1 VHNDIETPRRPRGQ
15 GTITGIDGESM
26 ASQPTQPNLPPTIEW
41 RGNTLYLLDQ
51 TRLPHVC
58 VVEATESVEA
68 VWRAIHELRVR
79 GAPAIG
85 VAAAYG
91 LCVAMQREQS
101 ASRDAFLARL
111 EQHAAYLD
119 SARPTAVNLRW
130 ALERMLAHAR
140 ARSDQTGAAL
150 YDALVA
156 EAQRI
161 HREDVDLCARIGE
174 QGRALIAPGTGVLT
188 HCNAGALA
196 TTGIGTATA
205 PLYRAHREGVAFRV
219 YADETRPLLQ
229 GARLTAYELQQGG
242 LDVTL
247 ITDSMAPTLMAQG
260 LIDLVIVGTDRVAAN
275 GDVANKIGT
284 LGVAIAAKHFG
295 IPFYVACPSSTL
307 DLRTASGADIVIE
320 ERGADEVAQFG
331 GQRTAPAGIQVRNPA
346 FDVTPHALVS
356 GIVTELGIVRAPFEA
371 NLAALFATGAA

>member
-1 VHNDIETPRRPRGQ
+1 
-15 GTITGIDGESM
+15 M
-26 ASQPTQPNLPPTIEW
+26 ALQPNHSSLPPTIEW
-41 RGNTLYLLDQ
+41 RDDTLYLLDQ
-51 TRLPHVC
+51 TRLPQAC
-58 VVEATESVEA
+58 VVEAADSVEA

-91 LCVAMQREQS
+91 LCVAMRRDQP
-101 ASRDAFLARL
+101 AARDAFLTRL
-111 EQHAAYLD
+111 EQRAAYLD

-140 ARSDQTGAAL
+140 GDAAQTGAAL
-150 YDALVA
+150 YEALVD
-156 EAQRI
+156 EAKRI
-161 HREDVDLCARIGE
+161 HREDIELCARIGE
-174 QGRALIAPGTGVLT
+174 AGRALIEPGSGVLT

-205 PLYRAHREGVAFRV
+205 PLYCAHRDGAAFRV

-229 GARLTAYELQQGG
+229 GARLTAYELQQAG

-247 ITDSMAPTLMAQG
+247 ITDSMAPALMSQG

-307 DLRTASGADIVIE
+307 DLRTPSGADIVIE
-320 ERGADEVAQFG
+320 ERGAEEVAQLAG
-331 GQRTAPAGIQVRNPA
+331 RRVAPEGMKVRNPA
-346 FDVTPHALVS
+346 FDVTPHALVT
-356 GIVTELGIVRAPFEA
+356 GIVTELGIVRAPFDT
-371 NLAALFATGAA
+371 NLAALFKTGAPA

>member
-1 VHNDIETPRRPRGQ
+1 
-15 GTITGIDGESM
+15 M
-26 ASQPTQPNLPPTIEW
+26 ALQPLNTSLPPTIEW
-41 RGNTLYLLDQ
+41 RDDTLYLLDQ
-51 TRLPHVC
+51 TRLPQTC
-58 VVEATESVEA
+58 VVEAADSVES

-91 LCVAMQREQS
+91 LCVAMQRER
-101 ASRDAFLARL
+101 AATREAFLARL

-140 ARSDQTGAAL
+140 GNAAQTAQTGEAL
-150 YDALVA
+150 YAVLVA
-156 EAQRI
+156 EAERI
-161 HREDVDLCARIGE
+161 HREDIELCARIGE
-174 QGRALIAPGTGVLT
+174 AGRTLIAPGSGVLT

-205 PLYRAHREGVAFRV
+205 PLYCAHRDGAAFRV

-229 GARLTAYELQQGG
+229 GARLTAYELQQAG

-247 ITDSMAPTLMAQG
+247 ITDSMAPALMAQG

-307 DLRTASGADIVIE
+307 DLRTACGADIVIE
-320 ERGADEVAQFG
+320 ERGAEEVAQLG
-331 GQRTAPAGIQVRNPA
+331 GRRTAPEGIKVRNPA
-346 FDVTPHALVS
+346 FDVTPHDLVT
-356 GIVTELGIVRAPFEA
+356 GIVTELGIVRAPFAA
-371 NLAALFATGAA
+371 NLAALFTTGAAA

>member
-1 VHNDIETPRRPRGQ
+1 MTLHAQ
-15 GTITGIDGESM
+15 QS
-26 ASQPTQPNLPPTIEW
+26 SLPPTIEW
-41 RGNTLYLLDQ
+41 RDGTLYLLDQ
-51 TRLPHVC
+51 TRLPREC
-58 VVEATESVEA
+58 VVEAVDSVEA

-91 LCVAMQREQS
+91 LCVAMRRES
-101 ASRDAFLARL
+101 ADSRDTFLARL
-111 EQHAAYLD
+111 EAHAAFLD

-130 ALERMLAHAR
+130 ALERMLSHAR
-140 ARSDQTGAAL
+140 AESSATGAAL
-150 YDALVA
+150 YEALVA

-161 HREDVDLCARIGE
+161 HQEDIELCARIGE
-174 QGRALIAPGTGVLT
+174 AGRALIAPGSGVLT

-196 TTGIGTATA
+196 TAGIGTATA
-205 PLYRAHREGVAFRV
+205 PLYCAHRDGVAFRV

-229 GARLTAYELQQGG
+229 GARLTAYELKQAG

-247 ITDSMAPTLMAQG
+247 ITDSMAPALMAQG

-320 ERGADEVAQFG
+320 ERGADEVTQLAG
-331 GQRTAPAGIQVRNPA
+331 RRVAPEGMKVRNPA
-346 FDVTPHALVS
+346 FDVTPHALVT

-371 NLAALFATGAA
+371 TLAALFANGVAA